1 MLTHPTL
8 DKLQALKFTG
18 MATALAEQIAMP
30 DIDETGLRR
39 TPRAIGRPGGHG
51 TREPAPDQPSAP
63 GQTQAQ
69 CRPRRHRLSP
79 PQGTG

>member
-30 DIDETGLRR
+30 DIDEMTFEERLGLLVD
-39 TPRAIGRPGGHG
+39 
-51 TREPAPDQPSAP
+51 REAWINP
-63 GQTQAQ
+63 
-69 CRPRRHRLSP
+69 
-79 PQGTG
+79 